1 MSATLIV
8 ELAFSCLQLALYF
21 NSICHNHDRIYA
33 ALQTALLEILHS
45 TVDGPVSGCVQ
56 KIAAAEL
63 RGKLAVTPRLRMAA
77 GLA

>member
-1 MSATLIV
+1 MCMYSMY
-8 ELAFSCLQLALYF
+8 CG
-21 NSICHNHDRIYA
+21 HDCMHA
-33 ALQTALLEILHS
+33 VLQTALLETVHS

-77 GLA
+77 GLV